1 MGKKFNPA
9 MADKLISQERRNM
22 LPPEKII
29 DYLQVGQG
37 DVVADLGAGNGYF
50 TIPMAKRT
58 NQSVYAIDIEPVML
72 NELKKSAEKEEVVN
86 IEYLISGV
94 DKTELTDSTMTRV
107 MMSLVL
113 HEVPNIDKALEE
125 AKRIL
130 HPGGQLLLLEWKAIE
145 MESGPPLEERM
156 PSETIVELLKT
167 KGFETEIIEVSPQHY
182 AIKAKLGR
190 KDESQ
195 KREEKQ

>member
-72 NELKKSAEKEEVVN
+72 NELKKAAEKEEVVN

-167 KGFETEIIEVSPQHY
+167 KGFETEIIEVSSQHY